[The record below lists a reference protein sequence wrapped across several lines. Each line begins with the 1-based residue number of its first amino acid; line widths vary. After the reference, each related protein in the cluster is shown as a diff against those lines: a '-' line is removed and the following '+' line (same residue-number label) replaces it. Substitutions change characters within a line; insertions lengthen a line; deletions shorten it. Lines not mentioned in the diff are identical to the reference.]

1 MDVETQAD
9 LIQKIVSPRSDYAAG
24 LLDGLGLS
32 GPPSREQIHAEIEER
47 LLLPKQKLPDHWLP
61 KYQM

>member
-1 MDVETQAD
+1 MDIEAQVD
-9 LIQKIVSPRSDYAAG
+9 LIQKIVSPNPECAAE

-32 GPPSREQIHAEIEER
+32 GPPSRERIHSEIEER

>member
-1 MDVETQAD
+1 MDVEMQAD
-9 LIQKIVSPRSDYAAG
+9 LIQKIVSPRPEYAAG
-24 LLDGLGLS
+24 ILDSLGLS
-32 GPPSREQIHAEIEER
+32 EPPSRDQIHAEIEER